1 MSVMTCEESLE
12 KLKPMADGLVERYR
26 RAGEPAPELM
36 YVDRGCCRQL
46 GVSSVEQ
53 MFGEWTNA
61 GMLVRLD
68 IFHWIHRFNRAN
80 RTDHHPKYQV
90 FKSALSAA
98 VFAYNKDDVA
108 RLLRA
113 IRAGH
118 PTRYEGLT
126 DSELIETRVTK
137 YELTH
142 YVRRV
147 TVGAQETYARVQRAI
162 DILKGPAGMDENQ
175 IHLFKSDADI
185 DATWANQQKHLEC
198 IQDPPGRNMYT
209 VVKHVNRNGVQLPY
223 YTTVGGSTSLEGFH
237 AFLSRMIPGPHCA
250 AVPFQV
256 YLLAGIAR
264 WNSDR
269 EAESVRG
276 RQGRRHMV
284 YTSPLVDRLN
294 QRCQELFGEVEEEN
308 FRRPVP
314 AGDERIGLEY
324 LFAQSTTE
332 QFNASTHYAHTREV
346 LQASDDED
354 EEEEREEGAAAP
366 AAEGDSDESDEDV
379 GYDSAGESDRHLIPL
394 RRNIRL
400 TDQEVA
406 AELDLAVEDVCGQHR
421 LPGYEHVE
429 ELSRVLVDISL
440 EEGRLALSERTRQRV
455 IAAWNKLELH
465 DRSIQHFDSLYSSRW
480 GNALFG
486 RTCGDPAEAALVQR
500 LKFTKRHAA
509 AHLVDSRKNRLMY
522 CVVKQLW
529 LHPECQVKAR
539 GSPLKAFNTS
549 AYQRMQQRVTVDD
562 PVLSKLGIPIL
573 KINSRSISDFLRRQ
587 EALSATNITD
597 PALGVLRRHQSIAST
612 SQAPAPEL
620 PDQLPHTARPQVQY
634 EITPSLAG
642 TRALKTRDTQRRVR
656 KPYAILPKP
665 PLPPAPQQS
674 SSAPAPLLPPPT
686 QPPPALLQASASAA
700 ASATQQPSA
709 MPALPPLPS
718 LLPAAAPRPLPSLLP
733 AAASGPQAPLTP
745 QSSQPVCPA
754 RSTIYKRRRSELSGG
769 NVKEPKVYLCGLCG
783 QPTQGH
789 KKYKKKD
796 LL

>member
-1 MSVMTCEESLE
+1 MDPLMPVLCLLDTSVPKDRQQCVLGLSKEAKDFLKSHTRERETVDSRLREPKTAYKEGKQRKDLYTTLLIQYNQPGKITRMLSGQFQKPPKIR
-12 KLKPMADGLVERYR
+12 KLPQ
-26 RAGEPAPELM
+26 P
-36 YVDRGCCRQL
+36 
-46 GVSSVEQ
+46 
-53 MFGEWTNA
+53 
-61 GMLVRLD
+61 RLLRKAYLISEAENIED
-68 IFHWIHRFNRAN
+68 Y
-80 RTDHHPKYQV
+80 P
-90 FKSALSAA
+90 

-162 DILKGPAGMDENQ
+162 DILKGLAGMDENQ

-209 VVKHVNRNGVQLPY
+209 VVKYVNRNGVQLPY
-223 YTTVGGSTSLEGFH
+223 YTTVRGSTSLEGFH
-237 AFLSRMIPGPHCA
+237 AFLPRMIPGPHCA
-250 AVPFQV
+250 AVPYQV

-276 RQGRRHMV
+276 RQDRRHMV
-284 YTSPLVDRLN
+284 YTSPLVDHLN

-332 QFNASTHYAHTREV
+332 QFSASTHYAHTREV

-406 AELDLAVEDVCGQHR
+406 AELDPAVEDVCGPHR

-429 ELSRVLVDISL
+429 ELSRVLVNISL

-529 LHPECQVKAR
+529 LHPECQVKAP
-539 GSPLKAFNTS
+539 GSPLKAFITS
-549 AYQRMQQRVTVDD
+549 AYQQMQQRVTVDHL
-562 PVLSKLGIPIL
+562 VLNKLGIPFL
-573 KINSRSISDFLRRQ
+573 KISDFLN
-587 EALSATNITD
+587 L
-597 PALGVLRRHQSIAST
+597 
-612 SQAPAPEL
+612 
-620 PDQLPHTARPQVQY
+620 
-634 EITPSLAG
+634 
-642 TRALKTRDTQRRVR
+642 
-656 KPYAILPKP
+656 
-665 PLPPAPQQS
+665 
-674 SSAPAPLLPPPT
+674 
-686 QPPPALLQASASAA
+686 
-700 ASATQQPSA
+700 
-709 MPALPPLPS
+709 
-718 LLPAAAPRPLPSLLP
+718 
-733 AAASGPQAPLTP
+733 
-745 QSSQPVCPA
+745 
-754 RSTIYKRRRSELSGG
+754 
-769 NVKEPKVYLCGLCG
+769 
-783 QPTQGH
+783 
-789 KKYKKKD
+789 
-796 LL
+796 